1 MPMTLRQN
9 SRLLRYL
16 LIALAGLVP
25 GLVTFILLS
34 GYFQVDITRFMPV
47 GWNDQTYYWHQI
59 LTFQQA
65 GFQGGFY
72 VVNEVLPPVELFHF
86 GASGFLYPTL
96 YGLVARVVGWQY
108 NTGIF
113 LNMAVIAL
121 ATWVC
126 LLWSRFDWRQILFA
140 ILILLF
146 VGPVL
151 LFIPTISE
159 ESFHQAA
166 ALILGWVFLALLQGR
181 QPRTR
186 LFPWLILILLIVVS
200 LVRFSWIYLLLPFW
214 LLIGKQRT
222 LRMKV
227 AIVLGA
233 GVLMVVILAVFQV
246 TSAPGN
252 NSVFRRIADV
262 ATSPLEGMSAL
273 LALTWEN
280 LQQLFRVENMF
291 APTPEIIQSLQYMGL
306 LVTVAAGGLLV
317 GRPQPD
323 KRSAVPSIGRAEIMF
338 HVYNLGVMVVTALVF
353 YLPEGYYR
361 VFAPHLLL
369 SLVILIGYRRFR
381 LVGMVVFI
389 GIVSMGAFLEE
400 YQRFRIPAFT
410 FSEHAPTEAFQAVF
424 LENMVYDAD
433 AANPW
438 CNTLLMPR
446 ALLNTPYPAAF
457 IPGGIGVSFYFAP
470 DAMHYPL
477 QSRYLL
483 LTERAYADLSHRVHV
498 TFLAET
504 PAGTLYRNL
513 DAPCGPNQQG
523 E

>member
-9 SRLLRYL
+9 PRLLRYL

-34 GYFQVDITRFMPV
+34 SYFQVDITRFMPV
-47 GWNDQTYYWHQI
+47 GWSDQTYYWHQI

-72 VVNEVLPPVELFHF
+72 TVNEMPPLVEMFHF
-86 GASGFLYPTL
+86 GASGFVYPAI

-108 NTGIF
+108 YTGIF

-126 LLWSRFDWRQILFA
+126 LLWSRFDWRQILVT

-151 LFIPTISE
+151 LFISTISE

-166 ALILGWVFLALLQGR
+166 ALILGAVFLALLQGR

-186 LFPWLILILLIVVS
+186 LFSWLILILLIVVS

-233 GVLMVVILAVFQV
+233 GVLMVVILVVFQV

-291 APTPEIIQSLQYMGL
+291 APTPEITQSLQYMGL

-317 GRPQPD
+317 GRPQSG

-338 HVYNLGVMVVTALVF
+338 HVYNLGVMLVTALVF

-410 FSEHAPTEAFQAVF
+410 FSEDAPTETLQAVF
-424 LENMVYDAD
+424 QENLVYNAD

-446 ALLNTPYPAAF
+446 AMLNTPYPAAF

-483 LTERAYADLSHRVHV
+483 LTKRAYADLSDRVHV
-498 TFLAET
+498 SFLAET

-513 DAPCGPNQQG
+513 DAHCEPNQQG